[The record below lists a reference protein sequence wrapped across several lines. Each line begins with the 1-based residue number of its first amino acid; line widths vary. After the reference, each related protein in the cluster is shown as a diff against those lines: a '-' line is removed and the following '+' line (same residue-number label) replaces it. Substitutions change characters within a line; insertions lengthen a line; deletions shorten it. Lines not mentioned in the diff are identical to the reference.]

1 MNLIGRPC
9 AFWDVYRVNKDSP
22 LEVRVATRHN
32 GGAGEPRLGTDLG
45 QAPGQT
51 PRMVS
56 IDSVQD
62 FDLQLSLSTRFFL
75 WGDLPID
82 V

>member
-1 MNLIGRPC
+1 MLLGCLSR
-9 AFWDVYRVNKDSP
+9 DKDSP

-32 GGAGEPRLGTDLG
+32 GGDGEPRLGTGLG
-45 QAPGQT
+45 QAPGTT

-62 FDLQLSLSTRFFL
+62 FDLQVPLSTRFFS
-75 WGDLPID
+75 
-82 V
+82 VV